1 MPRVQDRKYSTKQPL
16 CVYARTCARLIS
28 LFVLT
33 HLVGSVLSGHRMIL
47 LLHLSEFGSFLSDRS
62 NSPQL
67 QYFPS
72 PAEQASFHTLSA
84 IRNRAESLRQ
94 SVLNMYFAAWTDG
107 FQEKHSK
114 KEPVQ
119 RPAPVLFTAGPPQ
132 SAACAVRYS
141 ENFSATLTG
150 VSCILLSWSKYS
162 FPPSAGHAADVSVY
176 EKLLS

>member
-33 HLVGSVLSGHRMIL
+33 HLVGRVLSGHRMIL
-47 LLHLSEFGSFLSDRS
+47 FLHLSEFGSFLSDRS
-62 NSPQL
+62 NSPHL

-72 PAEQASFHTLSA
+72 PAERTSFHSLSA
-84 IRNRAESLRQ
+84 IRNRAASLRQ
-94 SVLNMYFAAWTDG
+94 SVLNMHFAAWTDG

-114 KEPVQ
+114 KEPVR
-119 RPAPVLFTAGPPQ
+119 RPAPVLFAVGPPQ

-141 ENFSATLTG
+141 ENFRATLTG

>member
-33 HLVGSVLSGHRMIL
+33 HLVGRVLSGHRMIL
-47 LLHLSEFGSFLSDRS
+47 FLHLSEFGSFLSDRS
-62 NSPQL
+62 NSHHL

-72 PAEQASFHTLSA
+72 TAERASFHTLSLPS
-84 IRNRAESLRQ
+84 ETGPPS
-94 SVLNMYFAAWTDG
+94 AAVCTEHVFCSKMDSRRSI
-107 FQEKHSK
+107 QK

-141 ENFSATLTG
+141 ENFRATLTG